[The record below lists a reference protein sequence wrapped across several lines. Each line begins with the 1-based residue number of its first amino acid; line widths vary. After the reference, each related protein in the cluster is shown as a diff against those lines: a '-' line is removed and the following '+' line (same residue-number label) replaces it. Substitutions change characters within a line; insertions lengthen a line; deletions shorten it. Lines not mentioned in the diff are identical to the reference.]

1 MREIS
6 FSNILTKIYGLI
18 IKRLDQAVPPGLSQM
33 LIGRV
38 RRPFGLIW
46 IQPAINMIWHFCQKR
61 QLMTEAGLRK
71 SFSGAWI
78 RWTALSRLSINVR
91 AFLYPS
97 RWSHS

>member
-6 FSNILTKIYGLI
+6 FSNILIKIYGLR
-18 IKRLDQAVPPGLSQM
+18 IKGPDQAVPPGLSPR
-33 LIGRV
+33 LTGPV
-38 RRPFGLIW
+38 RQLFGLIW
-46 IQPAINMIWHFCQKR
+46 IQPAINLIWHFCQKR

-78 RWTALSRLSINVR
+78 PWMALSRLSINVR